1 MDAALPPFV
10 QALCQESAY
19 AHAVEQPI
27 QLLQTHI
34 SYVFLTGEY
43 AYKVKKPADF
53 GFLNF
58 TTLEKRLFYCQ
69 EELRLNS
76 RLSGE
81 LYLAVVPIFDLGS
94 DRYRVGTPEELT
106 HTNPTDKIVD
116 YAVQMRQFQQSQLFS
131 QLFAADQLT
140 PELMDTLGK
149 ELAHFHQTAAT
160 SPDIS
165 AFGSPEAV
173 AQVARNSYS
182 LGENFI
188 GRSQTQAQFTATK
201 AFSDRFFAEH
211 HDWLEKRQRD
221 HKIRECHGDL
231 HLNNICLHHGK
242 VQIFDCIEFNQEF
255 RNIDGI
261 YDAAFLV
268 MDLQFRQRPDLAQ
281 RFLNAYLEWS
291 NDYEGAVLLPLYLS
305 MRAYIRGNVNSL
317 ALNDPAIPAA
327 DKETIQATAAAYFK
341 AAYDY
346 TQVQPGKLYVTCGLS
361 GAGKTTLARYLST
374 QIGAIHIRSD
384 AVRKHLAGVP
394 LDQRSQGSET
404 FAGGIYTPE
413 MTAKT
418 YDLLLELGLF
428 LVAAGQTVILDA
440 KYDRQFHRERVI
452 EGAKNQG
459 TTLEILHCQAPMTV
473 MQQRLGDRRGDI
485 AEATPPILEQQAADF
500 EPFTTPEQAY
510 VRSIDTTQPIHH
522 LHLLE
527 K

>member
-1 MDAALPPFV
+1 MDAALPLFV

-19 AHAVEQPI
+19 SHAVNPPI

-34 SYVFLTGEY
+34 SYVFLTGQY

-81 LYLAVVPIFDLGS
+81 LYLAVVPIFDLGG
-94 DRYRVGTPEELT
+94 DRYQVGTPEELQGI
-106 HTNPTDKIVD
+106 PTDKIVD
-116 YAVQMRQFQQSQLFS
+116 YAVQMRQFEQSQLFS

-140 PELMDTLGK
+140 PELMDTLGQD
-149 ELAHFHQTAAT
+149 LAHFHQSAAT
-160 SPDIS
+160 SPEIS
-165 AFGSPEAV
+165 VFGSPGAV
-173 AQVARNSYS
+173 AQVANNSYR

-188 GRSQTQAQFTATK
+188 GRSQTQAQFTDTK
-201 AFSDRFFAEH
+201 AFSDRFFEEH
-211 HDWLEKRQRD
+211 QDWLEKRQRD

-231 HLNNICLHHGK
+231 HLNNICLYHDEI
-242 VQIFDCIEFNQEF
+242 QIFDCIEFNQEF

-268 MDLQFRQRPDLAQ
+268 MDLQFRQRSDLAQ

-291 NDYEGAVLLPLYLS
+291 NDYEGAALLPLYLS

-327 DKETIQATAAAYFK
+327 DKATIQATAAAYFK
-341 AAYDY
+341 TAYDY

-361 GAGKTTLARYLST
+361 GAGKTTLARSLAT

-384 AVRKHLAGVP
+384 AVRKHLAAVP

-418 YDLLLELGLF
+418 YDRLLELGLF

-440 KYDRQFHRERVI
+440 KYDRQSQRQQVI
-452 EGAKNQG
+452 EAANNQG
-459 TTLEILHCQAPMTV
+459 TALEILHCQAPLAV

-485 AEATPPILEQQAADF
+485 AEATPQILEQQVAEF
-500 EPFTTPEQAY
+500 EPFTPPEQAY
-510 VRSIDTTQPIHH
+510 VRAIDTTQPIHH
-522 LHLLE
+522 LHLQD